1 MLIGYAR
8 VSTTEQ
14 ILNLQLD
21 SLKQAG
27 YTRIFKDHI
36 SGTKAERPGLHDA
49 ISHLRAGDTLVVWR
63 LDRLGRSLRHLID
76 TITALEAQGI
86 GFKSLQENIDTTTSG
101 GKLIF
106 HIFGSLAEFERD
118 LIRERTQA
126 GLEAARSRGR
136 VGGRP
141 KALSKSK
148 AEMARRLYADK
159 NNSVSEIC
167 RMLGITR
174 MMLWRYVKAG
184 ASRDSRTNK
193 WETLPASSQDDEE
206 RAMGNS

>member
-8 VSTTEQ
+8 VSTHDQT
-14 ILNLQLD
+14 LNLQLD
-21 SLKQAG
+21 RLKEAG
-27 YTRIFKDHI
+27 CTRIFEDHI
-36 SGTKAERPGLHDA
+36 SGTKAERPELHDA

-76 TITALEAQGI
+76 TIMGLEAQGI

-126 GLEAARSRGR
+126 GLEAARARGR

-141 KALSKSK
+141 RVLSKSK
-148 AEMARRLYADK
+148 AEMARRMYADK
-159 NNSVSEIC
+159 HNSVTEIC
-167 RMLGITR
+167 KTLGITR
-174 MMLWRYVKAG
+174 MTLWRYVRAREQEG
-184 ASRDSRTNK
+184 MPRD
-193 WETLPASSQDDEE
+193 A
-206 RAMGNS
+206 